1 MLIPYVPDVT
11 PFLPETDTHEHR
23 QLKSQYKKVKGELQH
38 GLKGELSVS
47 YENAGGTS
55 TLLKNG
61 TSCAGHLGG
70 YRAARDKYMD
80 SSRHDAWEVMGQPG
94 AWVDKQI
101 AVLLSDHIEEK
112 YGQCLV
118 FCDSLG
124 SRWSEPST
132 LRHWSNQQMLIS
144 YAPGVTSFLQE
155 PDTHEHRQC
164 KSQYKKVKGELQH
177 DFEHEAKAQGK
188 EPPRTWGPWEFMHVL
203 PKGQARFRADTLP
216 ELSGKSTQQLPFR
229 AIVLCG
235 PLVLGLAL
243 QDRQGFQY

>member
-94 AWVDKQI
+94 AWVDKQT

-112 YGQCLV
+112 YGPCLV

-132 LRHWSNQQMLIS
+132 LRHWMNQQMLIP
-144 YAPGVTSFLQE
+144 YAPDCTSFLHV
-155 PDTHEHRQC
+155 PDTHEH
-164 KSQYKKVKGELQH
+164 
-177 DFEHEAKAQGK
+177 
-188 EPPRTWGPWEFMHVL
+188 
-203 PKGQARFRADTLP
+203 
-216 ELSGKSTQQLPFR
+216 
-229 AIVLCG
+229 
-235 PLVLGLAL
+235 
-243 QDRQGFQY
+243 